1 MDRLASS
8 PTGIGPV
15 QRGVGVNDSVSK
27 EKAKEMTMRVSR
39 IGTFPGSPAWWLAGL
54 LAVALVTVACSGSSA
69 PAAQP
74 TSEPAAPQQA
84 ATPVAQATNTPAPL
98 APSEIS
104 RPLTIVT
111 FAEEQ
116 HLDYMDGN
124 SGAGGEHFRNSFTEP
139 LTQRITG
146 SSELRGLSAESWEA
160 VDGDPAHWQF
170 NIRQGIEFHN
180 GETFDAHAAAAGIN
194 YIKLP
199 ERGMIYAESLGGDH
213 QATAVDD
220 YTLEIVCEVACP
232 LAPTGVRFTHFAAP
246 DWYAGASE
254 EERRSQFVSAGP
266 FKFVEWQRGVKIV
279 TEPFENYWQ
288 GAVTA
293 FPMVTIVWRAE
304 DTVRAA
310 MVKTEEADW
319 AFGVGPQNFDDV
331 PKAVVGES
339 SEVVLLKINSKN
351 REPFQ
356 DANVRLALRH
366 AIDCD
371 TLNEQLYRGLG
382 TCRGSPFN
390 DKLTGS
396 RDDIQV
402 PHAYDQDLARE
413 LLEKA
418 DFHNKWPDFEFK
430 IMTRNGRFPRDV
442 EMFEAVAGMWNQVG
456 FTAGVNVVESSIYS
470 NHSNQ
475 NDPNSPL
482 FGVGADIIS
491 WPHGNETGDTW
502 FSLRNITCNH
512 RSGYGCDDFLET
524 EIQPAGTL
532 SGAEREAKLYEL
544 WKYVYDTGL
553 LPGVLEL
560 PIVYGVSERLD
571 FTTRAEREVRW
582 NEQMKWLE

>member
-1 MDRLASS
+1 MNASAF
-8 PTGIGPV
+8 GMV
-15 QRGVGVNDSVSK
+15 CRGRILG
-27 EKAKEMTMRVSR
+27 MT
-39 IGTFPGSPAWWLAGL
+39 L
-54 LAVALVTVACSGSSA
+54 LAIGLAMIIACGESA
-69 PAAQP
+69 APADDEPIESAPAPQQQAASTAVPAAQP
-74 TSEPAAPQQA
+74 T
-84 ATPVAQATNTPAPL
+84 NTPAP
-98 APSEIS
+98 PEPEEIS

-116 HLDYMDGN
+116 HMDYMDGN

-139 LTQRITG
+139 LTQRVTG
-146 SSELRGLSAESWEA
+146 SSELRGLSAESWET
-160 VDGDPAHWQF
+160 VDGNPSHWRF
-170 NIRQGIEFHN
+170 TIRQGIEFHN
-180 GETFDAHAAAAGIN
+180 GETFDANAAATGIN
-194 YIKLP
+194 FIKLP
-199 ERGMIYAESLGGDH
+199 ERGMIYSESLGGEH

-220 YTLEIVCEVACP
+220 YTLDIICDSPCP
-232 LAPTGVRFTHFAAP
+232 LATTGVRFTHFAAP
-246 DWYAGASE
+246 EWYVNATE
-254 EERRSQFVSAGP
+254 DDRRSMFITAGP

-279 TEPFENYWQ
+279 TEPFENYWD
-288 GAVTA
+288 GEPKG
-293 FPMVTIVWRAE
+293 FPEVTIVWREE

-310 MVKTEEADW
+310 MVKTDEADW
-319 AFGVGPQNFDDV
+319 AFDVGPQNLDSV
-331 PKAVVGES
+331 PKAVIGES

-402 PHAYDQDLARE
+402 PHAFDPALARE
-413 LLEKA
+413 LLGKA

-430 IMTRNGRFPRDV
+430 ITTRNGRFPRDV
-442 EMFEAVAGMWNQVG
+442 EMFEAMAGMWNEVG
-456 FTAGVNVVESSIYS
+456 FTAGVNVVEPSVYS
-470 NHSNQ
+470 QLSNQ
-475 NDPNSPL
+475 GDPSSSMY
-482 FGVGADIIS
+482 GVGADIIS

-502 FSLRNITCNH
+502 FSLRNITCGH
-512 RSGYGCDDFLET
+512 RSGYGCDDFLEQ

-532 SGAEREAKLYEL
+532 TGTDREAKLYEL
-544 WKYVYDTGL
+544 WKYVYDVGL

-560 PIVYGVSERLD
+560 PIVYGVSDRLD
-571 FTTRAEREVRW
+571 FIPRAEREVRW